1 MVKYK
6 IFIKILIFLFCFFYF
21 QKTSMSSAYQDMLF
35 TTKDKIDRN
44 NDKVGGY
51 TFKFGG
57 TIDDIRVWNRYKLG
71 YPFSAIVIDKQDE
84 SKITQGRIQVDYI
97 IINLVFGFFLILFL
111 KLISKIF
118 KLIKKFI
125 DDSRIFD
132 KNFR

>member
-1 MVKYK
+1 
-6 IFIKILIFLFCFFYF
+6 
-21 QKTSMSSAYQDMLF
+21 MSSAYQDMLF